1 MKKKRNI
8 LTMLIF
14 VTIWSIGYVCI
25 LIMNDNELF
34 YYRLLGSK
42 DIYLLIRILW
52 IESNMV
58 AEDQVG
64 PE

>member
-1 MKKKRNI
+1 
-8 LTMLIF
+8 MLIF